1 MSNYVIKNGS
11 AILSSPKPLEE
22 AREALEGL
30 RMIYPKAELYATDE
44 VVVKP
49 QFILTAP
56 PEEVEDVGCAG
67 GACTL

>member
-1 MSNYVIKNGS
+1 MSNYEIRNGS
-11 AILSSPKPLEE
+11 TVLSSPKPLEE
-22 AREALEGL
+22 AREALEMLKG
-30 RMIYPKAELYATDE
+30 IYPNAKLYATDA